1 MKNVPRRC
9 DSYGKKYT
17 INLVLSSPRYV
28 SDTLLAR
35 LNVWQCSCSH
45 DSVVPWGRRL
55 FMAYKQSR
63 PVEVLLVE
71 DNPGDV
77 RLTQEALKDGRVLV
91 NLTVAY
97 DGVEA
102 LDILRRTGSHANKA
116 RPDLILLDLNLPK
129 KNGREVL
136 EVIKADDDLKR
147 IPVIVMTTSKAE
159 QDIHRAYHLNA
170 NCYVTKPVDLDE
182 FLNVVRSI
190 EDFWLTIVTLPQ

>member
-1 MKNVPRRC
+1 MARRQ
-9 DSYGKKYT
+9 T
-17 INLVLSSPRYV
+17 
-28 SDTLLAR
+28 
-35 LNVWQCSCSH
+35 
-45 DSVVPWGRRL
+45 
-55 FMAYKQSR
+55 R

-91 NLTVAY
+91 NLTVAS

-102 LDILRRTGSHANKA
+102 IDILKRNGAFSGRA
-116 RPDLILLDLNLPK
+116 RPDLILLDLNLPR

-136 EVIKADDDLKR
+136 EEIKADEELKR

-159 QDIHRAYHLNA
+159 QDVYKAYNLNA
-170 NCYVTKPVDLDE
+170 NCYVTKPVDLDD

-190 EDFWLTIVTLPQ
+190 EDFWLTIVTLPQE